1 MAKNDEAILSHI
13 KKLEVALH
21 NTVEPE
27 FNEGPRDRQNVFT
40 RTKCHYI
47 KVVFHV

>member
-40 RTKCHYI
+40 RTKCRYI
-47 KVVFHV
+47 KVVFRV